1 LDKRLSPEQ
10 TDQIK
15 KQLSEQIDKSFP
27 ADKKDFAKKQ
37 IQEMNGEQLEEFLKQ
52 NKLTVQ
58 EQGGLA
64 SEGGQEGQCIFC
76 AITSGKMDSSKID
89 EVKEAI
95 AVLEINPASH
105 GHTLILPREHIESK
119 DKLPESISL
128 FAKKV
133 SKRLK
138 SKLKAIKIKI
148 ENSNLFG
155 HEIINLIPVYKGDSE
170 SEEENRER
178 KPADK
183 AELAQLQ
190 KTLKEKPKPIPRKP
204 EVQKIKSE
212 EKIRLPKR
220 IP

>member
-1 LDKRLSPEQ
+1 MLSPQQITE
-10 TDQIK
+10 IK

-52 NKLTVQ
+52 NKLAVQ
-58 EQGGLA
+58 EHGSLA
-64 SEGGQEGQCIFC
+64 SQDQGQCIFC
-76 AITSGKMDSSKID
+76 AITSGKIDSSKIA
-89 EVKEAI
+89 ENSEAI
-95 AVLEINPASH
+95 AVLEINPISQ
-105 GHTLILPREHIESK
+105 GHVIILPREHISSR
-119 DKLPESISL
+119 DKLPKSISS

-138 SKLKAIKIKI
+138 LKLKPKKILMQ
-148 ENSNLFG
+148 NSNLFG
-155 HEIINLIPVYKGDSE
+155 HEMINLIPVYGNE
-170 SEEENRER
+170 SKNESGER

-183 AELAQLQ
+183 SELAKLQ
-190 KTLKEKPKPIPRKP
+190 KVLKEKSKPIPRKP
-204 EVQKIKSE
+204 KVQKLDSK